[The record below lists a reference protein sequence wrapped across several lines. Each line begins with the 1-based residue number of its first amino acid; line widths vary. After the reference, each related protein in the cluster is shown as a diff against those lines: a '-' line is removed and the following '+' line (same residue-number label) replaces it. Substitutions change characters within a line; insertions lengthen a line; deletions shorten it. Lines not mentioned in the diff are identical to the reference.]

1 MSAILAGKDFTVP
14 QLKSILSGIGVL
26 PPSTGSGKNNNVLKK
41 DLVRAVV
48 QAVCKDLPRDEQ
60 EKIIERIA
68 GETKKGPSA
77 PLELIEA
84 VSHLDAQEQGEF
96 DQLVQG
102 CIQELEDRQNKA
114 LSKLK
119 KSAQSKAEAEAED
132 NEKQTPKKEEKNAP
146 EGDNVPSEP
155 VAGPAQGSFLQA
167 VELKPAQDRAG
178 PAQQKTREPGKK
190 RRATPECFKNLLPD
204 IPALYL
210 AWMPE
215 NRMVQVDFQG
225 AYFRKVCFSQN
236 HCVVFKYLSPVHDFP
251 LLTKLPQ
258 VWKTEESSE
267 RNRKVGHSM
276 QGSCQNWRQWK
287 KCLNS

>member
-1 MSAILAGKDFTVP
+1 MPLYNISNFLQHDLETEVLGETAPRTGLLMSAILAGKDFTVP

-41 DLVRAVV
+41 DLVTAVV

-155 VAGPAQGSFLQA
+155 FAGPAQGSFLQA

-178 PAQQKTREPGKK
+178 PAQKKTREPGKK
-190 RRATPECFKNLLPD
+190 RRATPECLKNLLPD

-258 VWKTEESSE
+258 V
-267 RNRKVGHSM
+267 
-276 QGSCQNWRQWK
+276 
-287 KCLNS
+287 